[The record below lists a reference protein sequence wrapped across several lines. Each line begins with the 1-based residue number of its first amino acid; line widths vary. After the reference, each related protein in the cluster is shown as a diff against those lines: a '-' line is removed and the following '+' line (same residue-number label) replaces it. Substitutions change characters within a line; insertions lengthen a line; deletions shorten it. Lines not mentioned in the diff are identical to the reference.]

1 MSLDYTPVGR
11 ERVWTE
17 DASNDAK
24 KQAALDIKNELEEA
38 RRGYSGAL
46 KRWYGLTEKLS
57 WRIKLNLNNGFF
69 SINVTP
75 RPVPVDEDISV
86 TWSATDEFPHL
97 SASRDVED
105 ITHENGKETVEK
117 VRRVANSYF
126 DSITELR
133 EVVRSSL
140 KSLLRNHDF

>member
-11 ERVWTE
+11 ERVWSE
-17 DASNDAK
+17 DSSDDAK
-24 KQAALDIKNELEEA
+24 KQAALDIKSELEQA

-57 WRIKLNLNNGFF
+57 WRIKFDLNSGFF

-75 RPVPVDEDISV
+75 RPVPVNEDVSI

-97 SASRDVED
+97 SANRDVED
-105 ITHENGKETVEK
+105 VTHRNGKETVEK
-117 VRRVANSYF
+117 VRRVANAYF
-126 DSITELR
+126 DSLTELR
-133 EVVRSSL
+133 EVVRSSV
-140 KSLLRNHDF
+140 KSILRDHDL